1 MSRWEVFGKNDNAD
15 TKYEMDDVWHYPF
28 RFCVVGG
35 TGTGKSNLIMNL
47 LFNEFNKVVKR
58 VVVIAGKPD
67 TISEIKREFNQR
79 KPSFDLELHRK
90 YDDKKVSEIMDK
102 LEEDPKETIF
112 IFEDLMS
119 FNVMKKQTNNTVDRI
134 FQNGRSNKISTIVT
148 AQKYMDLNKSSR
160 SNNCSMLFLF
170 EYNQDEI
177 KQIHKDH
184 NTGTSLQNFMEIA
197 DEHTREPY
205 SFLAIDHTK
214 PKGQR
219 IMDKEMNVISVVDDD
234 NDDIEVLEG
243 KSASKSK
250 PKAKKSSTAK
260 QTSASTKKSTKGV
273 KIKLIK
279 FEKGDKKKMDALFEV
294 AGKRV
299 RVPFGDP
306 DIKDYTQTKER
317 TDRMKFLET
326 HKDKKKELSNPLN
339 PLTLQTYILY
349 ASPDLKRNIETFKE
363 QFGV

>member
-1 MSRWEVFGKNDNAD
+1 
-15 TKYEMDDVWHYPF
+15 
-28 RFCVVGG
+28 
-35 TGTGKSNLIMNL
+35 
-47 LFNEFNKVVKR
+47 
-58 VVVIAGKPD
+58 
-67 TISEIKREFNQR
+67 
-79 KPSFDLELHRK
+79 
-90 YDDKKVSEIMDK
+90 
-102 LEEDPKETIF
+102 
-112 IFEDLMS
+112 
-119 FNVMKKQTNNTVDRI
+119 
-134 FQNGRSNKISTIVT
+134 
-148 AQKYMDLNKSSR
+148 
-160 SNNCSMLFLF
+160 MLFLF

-197 DEHTREPY
+197 DEHTREPF
-205 SFLAIDHTK
+205 SFLVIDHTK

-219 IMDKEMNVISVVDDD
+219 LLDKEMNVISVDEDD

-243 KSASKSK
+243 KSSGNSKS
-250 PKAKKSSTAK
+250 KAKKSTTKQKNDQATK
-260 QTSASTKKSTKGV
+260 QTSSSKKPSKGV

-306 DIKDYTQTKER
+306 DTKDYTQTKDR
-317 TDRMKFLET
+317 VDRMKFLEK
-326 HKDKKKELSNPLN
+326 HKDKTKELSNPLN

-363 QFGV
+363 KFGV